1 MPLYRYEALDKNGTR
16 VVGAMQV
23 DSEPALQARLSSM
36 GYRPV
41 LVQVAQRTLQAAEA
55 PAAAPPG
62 AAVSHLAAKDRD
74 VARMLH
80 QLHLAFRAGMAP
92 ILSLTTVAGQS
103 YSASLRQVLTEMG
116 QVVQAGGTLSAA
128 MARFPRIF
136 EPGDVGM
143 VRAAELGGFLP
154 EALQALSARR
164 EEDDNARGRLR
175 LWVWFFHLNLVTL
188 FFFLPVGWFLKDVFP
203 SFDVRVGL
211 NAALRSLLFLSLPLT
226 VAYLAFVAWLGRCR
240 ASPASRRSWHRF
252 LLRVPLVGR
261 LNQVRARAAFTRSLA
276 WLFHAGVN
284 PPTAW
289 ETACGSVPN
298 LVLSDRFREGLPVL
312 QSTGKPSAAFLAT
325 GLFDPSDAGMVATGE
340 ATGEIPQALN
350 YLATRYEQEEKV
362 AIQESVSKAGGLFR
376 VWAILLGAL
385 GFALVMWFYGQG
397 VLKIGTE
404 GEF

>member
-1 MPLYRYEALDKNGTR
+1 
-16 VVGAMQV
+16 
-23 DSEPALQARLSSM
+23 M
-36 GYRPV
+36 GYQPT
-41 LVQVAQRTLQAAEA
+41 LVQIAQRTLTAAEPVQPA
-55 PAAAPPG
+55 PAAAPP
-62 AAVSHLAAKDRD
+62 VSHLAAKDRD
-74 VARMLH
+74 VARTLH

-103 YSASLRQVLTEMG
+103 YSPAVRQALMEMS
-116 QVVQAGGTLSAA
+116 QVVQAGGTLSQA
-128 MARFPRIF
+128 MARFPRLF

-154 EALQALSARR
+154 EALEALSLRR

-188 FFFLPVGWFLKDVFP
+188 FFFLPVGSILKDVFP

-211 NAALRSLLFLSLPLT
+211 AAAIRSLLFLSLPLT
-226 VAYLAFVAWLGRCR
+226 AGYLGLVLWLGRYR
-240 ASPASRRSWHRF
+240 ASPASRRKWHRF
-252 LLRVPLVGR
+252 LLGVPLAGR
-261 LNQVRARAAFTRSLA
+261 LAHVRARSAFTRSLA

-298 LVLSDRFREGLPVL
+298 LALAERFREALPVV
-312 QSTGKPSAAFLAT
+312 QSTGRPSAAFQVT
-325 GLFDPSDAGMVATGE
+325 GMFDPSDAGMVATGE

-350 YLATRYEQEEKV
+350 YLANRYEEEARV
-362 AIQESVSKAGGLFR
+362 VVQESVSKATGLFR
-376 VWAILLGAL
+376 VWALLLGAL

-404 GEF
+404 GEGF